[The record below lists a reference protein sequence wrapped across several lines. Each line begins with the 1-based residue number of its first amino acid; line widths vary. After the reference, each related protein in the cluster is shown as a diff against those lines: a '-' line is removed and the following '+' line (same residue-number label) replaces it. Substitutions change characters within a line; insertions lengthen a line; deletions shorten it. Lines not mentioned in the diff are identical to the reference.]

1 MVEGKKDMK
10 KIKLELSY
18 EKLEPVIL
26 KVSKNIELS
35 EPEKDLLRRAC
46 IYSICENHTGKMQDL
61 KSISTSCKDNAQ
73 CALNAAIPGSICE
86 NCFSM
91 DMHEMYGDNFY
102 NKLHFNTLLYSVA
115 VLPVDVLPE
124 LRNIQYFRLESFGDL
139 NNSIQAANYFNI
151 AKKNIKNHV
160 RFALWSKNPRFIDQ
174 AIKAGYKK
182 PSNINII
189 YSSLFLNNGGT
200 GIMKKYSF
208 IDRVFTVYTL
218 EYLKAHPEIKIN
230 CGARDCFSCAR
241 CYKKSCDPVVNE
253 LLKSDQKKAIKE
265 GYKIN

>member
-1 MVEGKKDMK
+1 MK

-18 EKLEPVIL
+18 ENLEPVIL

-35 EPEKDLLRRAC
+35 EPEKDLLKRAC
-46 IYSICENHTGKMQDL
+46 IYSICDNHTGKMQDL

-73 CALNAAIPGSICE
+73 CAKNAAVPDSICK

-91 DMHEMYGDNFY
+91 SMHEIYGDNFY
-102 NKLHFNTLLYSVA
+102 NKLHLNTLLYSVA

-124 LRNIQYFRLESFGDL
+124 LRNIQYFRLEAFGDL

-151 AKKNIKNHV
+151 AKKNIKNRV
-160 RFALWSKNPRFIDQ
+160 RLALWTKNPRFIDQ

-182 PSNINII
+182 PSNINIV
-189 YSSLFLNNGGT
+189 YSSLFLNNNGGA

-208 IDRVFTVYTL
+208 IDKVFTVYTL
-218 EYLKAHPEIKIN
+218 EYLKEHPEIKIN
-230 CGARDCFSCAR
+230 CGARDCFACGR
-241 CYKKSCDPVVNE
+241 CYKKGGDPVVNE
-253 LLKSDQKKAIKE
+253 MLKSDQKKAIKE
-265 GYKIN
+265 GYTIK